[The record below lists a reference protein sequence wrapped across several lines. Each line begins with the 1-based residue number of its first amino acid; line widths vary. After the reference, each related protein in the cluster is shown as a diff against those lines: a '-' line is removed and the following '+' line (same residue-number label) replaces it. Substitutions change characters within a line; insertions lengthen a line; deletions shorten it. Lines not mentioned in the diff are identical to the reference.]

1 MKYFHDR
8 WLAGGG
14 GGGKKK
20 KKSDQL
26 FLISLPFK
34 NGIANVIKKMLNE
47 CNFDWEATVITQKYS
62 VEIIAPPSLENWMNF
77 TYNANKTNW
86 RQFADTGQGATHPQH
101 ALGKLGYC
109 Q

>member
-8 WLAGGG
+8 WLA
-14 GGGKKK
+14 GKKK

-47 CNFDWEATVITQKYS
+47 CNFD
-62 VEIIAPPSLENWMNF
+62 
-77 TYNANKTNW
+77 
-86 RQFADTGQGATHPQH
+86 
-101 ALGKLGYC
+101 
-109 Q
+109 